1 MAIFQKSQQVNNR
14 RQEVVA
20 KIFTTAPNATST
32 VVTQVTN
39 RSTGVTLNTTAGQ
52 ITTSAASLAAGAEA
66 KFVVTNNKV
75 TASSVPVIAIASG
88 QTADTS
94 VADVVAIADGSF
106 TIQLTNLNAATA
118 DTGAS
123 VINFVILGVE

>member
-32 VVTQVTN
+32 TVTQATN

-52 ITTSAASLAAGAEA
+52 ITTDSTSLAAAAEA
-66 KFVVTNNKV
+66 SFIVTNNKC
-75 TASSVPVIAIASG
+75 TASSVPVVAIASG
-88 QTADTS
+88 STGGVLLAGVTA
-94 VADVVAIADGSF
+94 VADGSF
-106 TIQLTNLNAATA
+106 TITYSNTGASAE
-118 DTGAS
+118 TGAS